1 MNTLAVLS
9 FSGFVLTIII
19 IIVIALIITVKQ
31 QDKRIKTLENEHYRR
46 IREED
51 KQGYE
56 KLTKAFDKQMKEYKS
71 KFPKGDKA

>member
-31 QDKRIKTLENEHYRR
+31 QDKRIKTLEKEHYRR